1 EYLLKAEEIFELDLD
16 ADLIIL
22 SACDTA
28 GAASVEATLA
38 AGIQSG
44 GGSELEGLVRA
55 FIGAGSR
62 AVMASHWPVP
72 EDFDSTQRLMIE
84 MFRSGQNQTI
94 GDALGQ
100 SRKLLMDEAAT
111 SHPFYWSAFA
121 IVGDAARPLLTGQS
135 PDRSLDMAMAHEVGG
150 AE

>member
-1 EYLLKAEEIFELDLD
+1 MD

-28 GAASVEATLA
+28 GTASVEATLA

-72 EDFDSTQRLMIE
+72 EDFDSTQRLMIQ

-94 GDALGQ
+94 GYALGQ

-121 IVGDAARPLLTGQS
+121 IIGDATRPLLTGNPQ
-135 PDRSLDMAMAHEVGG
+135 DRTAEIALAQEIGG